1 MAFLAASFSLTILGV
16 FLEGVLAPTLE
27 FDLVSSLSP
36 ATESLVMLLAL
47 LTRSAFGVF
56 TEIIQCK
63 TFGHY
68 RRTTILIK
76 LLEVRMWY
84 EIDEVGFLS

>member
-1 MAFLAASFSLTILGV
+1 
-16 FLEGVLAPTLE
+16 
-27 FDLVSSLSP
+27 
-36 ATESLVMLLAL
+36 MLLAL